1 MNVVEVVLETQGKVG
16 FASREVG
23 RTVDSA
29 EYVLNTALH
38 YAFGFAKGRY
48 VDTKHHPTYV
58 EDTKDIVDDL
68 YVTPADPIESPNYW
82 TTIYNAR
89 DGSYTTVNY
98 AAANDPDQDVNIPRF
113 GRERAFSHGNEF
125 RCYVIPRESDA
136 EEIVSSLPAYIR
148 LGKKRG
154 KAKLHVQT
162 VEARQETGRFTLNHP
177 IGAYDYDGSPLG
189 SVISKNM
196 RPTPLL
202 LQAEYEGKSLSI
214 PRGDDEPVAKLPSG
228 LQFLKTQR

>member
-23 RTVDSA
+23 RTVDSGD
-29 EYVLNTALH
+29 YILNTALH
-38 YAFGFAKGRY
+38 YAFGFATGRY
-48 VDTKHHPTYV
+48 VDTEHRPTYV
-58 EDTKDIVDDL
+58 ADTDDIVDDF
-68 YVTPADPIESPNYW
+68 YITPAEPLATPNYW

-89 DGSYTTVNY
+89 GDRYTTVNY
-98 AAANDPDQDVNIPRF
+98 AAADDPDQDINIPRF

-125 RCYVIPRESDA
+125 RCYIIPKETASADIA
-136 EEIVSSLPAYIR
+136 SYLPSYIR

-154 KAKLHVQT
+154 KAKLHVRT
-162 VEARQETGRFTLNHP
+162 VNAKKNKGEFTLNHP
-177 IGAYDYDGSPLG
+177 IGVYDYGRNPLG

-202 LQAEYEGKSLSI
+202 LQARY
-214 PRGDDEPVAKLPSG
+214 DDEYIEVPRSSEDSPARLPTD
-228 LQFLKTQR
+228 LTFLNNKR